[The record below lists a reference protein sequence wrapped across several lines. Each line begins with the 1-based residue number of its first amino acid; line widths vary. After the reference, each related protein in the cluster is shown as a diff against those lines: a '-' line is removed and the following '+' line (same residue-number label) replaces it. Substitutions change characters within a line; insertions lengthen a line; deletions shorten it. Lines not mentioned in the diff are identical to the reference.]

1 MIALCVVS
9 PQGQAG
15 KTALCCGIARKLQ
28 NDGKRV
34 GYFKPVSV
42 VLAGQTEKS
51 AQGDCEFANE
61 VLELARPAG
70 VVCPVVIAEKD
81 LPLATKGVADMTKKI
96 QDAYHEASR
105 DQDVMIIEGPAGLTK
120 GSTGAVLL
128 GAILAAIPAKLL
140 VLVQYKGTPVKA
152 DVDGIDSSLKSKM
165 IGVVVNGVPANRM
178 AAKAQITSG
187 LNTAVFG
194 VVPQDRT
201 LMGISVRE
209 IVQALG
215 AEEVTPGD
223 GAGEL
228 VENILVGAAV
238 LDHGPI
244 YFNRKSN
251 KAVLIRGERPDM
263 QLAALETPTKVLVLT
278 GGVKPIDQVLRQSR
292 RRKVPVVVASQ
303 DTQTALSRVSDAV
316 QSARFAHRQ
325 KLNRLDEILGQN
337 LDFKGLYKAAG
348 I

>member
-1 MIALCVVS
+1 MIALCVAS

-28 NDGKRV
+28 NDGKKV
-34 GYFKPVSV
+34 GYFKPVTV
-42 VLAGQTEKS
+42 VPAGQTEKS
-51 AQGDCEFANE
+51 AYGDCEFANE
-61 VLELARPAG
+61 VLGLARSAG
-70 VVCPVVIAEKD
+70 ILCPVVIAEKD
-81 LPLATKGVADMTKKI
+81 LATATKGIADLTKKI
-96 QDAYHEASR
+96 QDAYQEASR
-105 DQDVMIIEGPAGLTK
+105 DQDVMIIEGPAGLSK
-120 GSTGAVLL
+120 GSPGAVLL
-128 GAILAAIPAKLL
+128 GVILAAIPAKLV

-152 DVDGIDSSLKSKM
+152 DIDGIDSSLKSKM

-187 LNTAVFG
+187 LNTPVFG
-194 VVPQDRT
+194 VAPQDRT
-201 LMGISVRE
+201 LMGISVRD

-223 GAGEL
+223 GAAEL
-228 VENILVGAAV
+228 VENVLVGAAV
-238 LDHGPI
+238 LDHGPL

-278 GGVKPIDQVLRQSR
+278 GGVKPIDQVLRQAR

-303 DTQTALSRVSDAV
+303 DTQTALSKVSDAV
-316 QSARFAHRQ
+316 QSARFVHRQ
-325 KLNRLDEILGQN
+325 KLNKFEEILAQN
-337 LDFKGLYKAAG
+337 LDFKALYKAAG